1 MTETEIQKRIK
12 AIGQS
17 VQIASRAIE
26 DSMEA
31 ASVGVDISG
40 VLGAAKAIVD
50 RGAQELRAIES
61 KELSREI
68 AQNVRDMKVTFRR

>member
-1 MTETEIQKRIK
+1 MTEQEIQKRIK

-31 ASVGVDISG
+31 ASVGVDVSG
-40 VLGAAKAIVD
+40 VWGAAKKIID
-50 RGAQELRAIES
+50 RGARELFEIEQ
-61 KELSREI
+61 KQLSREI
-68 AQNVRDMKVTFRR
+68 AKNVRDMKVTFRR